1 MDSTLAVFW
10 RYKWVFVVVFAL
22 VLGVGG
28 VGILYKQRT
37 AQNASLSAGDN

>member
-10 RYKWVFVVVFAL
+10 RYKWVFIVVLAL

-28 VGILYKQRT
+28 VWGYYT
-37 AQNASLSAGDN
+37 SSAPRKMLA